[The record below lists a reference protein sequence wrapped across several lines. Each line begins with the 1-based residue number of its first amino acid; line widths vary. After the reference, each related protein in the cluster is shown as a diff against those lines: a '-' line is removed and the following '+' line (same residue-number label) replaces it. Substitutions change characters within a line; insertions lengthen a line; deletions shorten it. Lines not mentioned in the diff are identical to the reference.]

1 MQSLNSPRKI
11 SETTVELLKQY
22 NFNLDI
28 SVFYIFIS
36 LTFYVMT
43 GFEIGPMF
51 IFQDVVHFINLP
63 VTQYFFRTLL
73 IFRLS

>member
-43 GFEIGPMF
+43 GFEIGRP
-51 IFQDVVHFINLP
+51 I
-63 VTQYFFRTLL
+63 LL
-73 IFRLS
+73 INKDYALTPL